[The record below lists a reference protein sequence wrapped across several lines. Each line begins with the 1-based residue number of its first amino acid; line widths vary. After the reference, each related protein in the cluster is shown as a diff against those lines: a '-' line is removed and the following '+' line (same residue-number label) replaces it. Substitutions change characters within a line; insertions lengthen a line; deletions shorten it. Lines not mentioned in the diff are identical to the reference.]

1 MDYSDEADFLFLEEN
16 QTNVSVLFWIAQN
29 SSA

>member
-16 QTNVSVLFWIAQN
+16 QSDVSVLFWVAQN
-29 SSA
+29 SCA